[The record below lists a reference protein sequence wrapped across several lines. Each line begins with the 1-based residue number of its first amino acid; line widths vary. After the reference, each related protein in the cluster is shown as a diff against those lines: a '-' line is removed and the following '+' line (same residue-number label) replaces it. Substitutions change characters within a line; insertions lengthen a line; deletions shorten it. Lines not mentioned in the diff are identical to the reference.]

1 MTVKMTLVKAMVI
14 GFVLVKVLVVVVVVV
29 VVIMMFLIH
38 PMQIPA
44 AEVRLRATVSTVDD
58 KDDDEEDDEDSRYG
72 GGSGEG
78 DAVWSFQLSGCTHL
92 RA

>member
-1 MTVKMTLVKAMVI
+1 
-14 GFVLVKVLVVVVVVV
+14 
-29 VVIMMFLIH
+29 
-38 PMQIPA
+38 MQIPA